1 MESLGNEKD
10 ILDLV
15 LFWEQLLA
23 CTCLETRLLGGST
36 IFWAGALD
44 LEGVGDYV
52 YSIVVV

>member
-23 CTCLETRLLGGST
+23 CTCLETRLLGSST